1 MQKDCALV
9 LSDGQIYYGEGFG
22 ALAPL
27 PEELVPGRVLRKT
40 AGEVVFNT
48 GMTGYHEI
56 LTDPSYTAQLVVMT
70 YPHLGNYGTDD
81 DWSEVGPEAGAQRS
95 KIKAAGFIS
104 RSYYKGPV
112 PDDRLPLSEFMK
124 RYDTPGI
131 SGIDT
136 RKLTLSLRDDG
147 QQNGVIV
154 RLEEGQAELSTGAL
168 KKVQAFLNQM
178 QSMEGLDLTPEVGT
192 EETVVI
198 NPEGHPH
205 FALVD
210 CGVKMNIVR
219 ELTKIGCKVSVI
231 PDTDPVDKIEHYPC
245 DAFLFSSGPGDPGV
259 LGDTVAMVKRLI
271 GKMPVFGICL
281 GNQLIGQALG
291 GKTYKMKFGHHGVNH
306 PVRDEITKKVFVTSQ
321 NHGFAVDESTLP
333 PEVKIWFKNANDGTV
348 EGLYHE
354 TLPVKCAQFHPES
367 APGPH
372 DSSWIFQSFV
382 DDTLAKLGEE
392 Q

>member
-291 GKTYKMKFGHHGVNH
+291 
-306 PVRDEITKKVFVTSQ
+306 
-321 NHGFAVDESTLP
+321 
-333 PEVKIWFKNANDGTV
+333 
-348 EGLYHE
+348 
-354 TLPVKCAQFHPES
+354 
-367 APGPH
+367 
-372 DSSWIFQSFV
+372 
-382 DDTLAKLGEE
+382 AKLIR
-392 Q
+392 